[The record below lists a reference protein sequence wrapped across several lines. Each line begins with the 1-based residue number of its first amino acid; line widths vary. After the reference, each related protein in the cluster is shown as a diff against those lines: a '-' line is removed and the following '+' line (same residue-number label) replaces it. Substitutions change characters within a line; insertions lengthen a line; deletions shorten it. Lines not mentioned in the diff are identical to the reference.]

1 MIYYAPTLFETMGL
15 EYNMQL
21 IMSGVLNC
29 TQLAGVMTSLWTMDR
44 IGRRPLL
51 LWGSLVMFLSHLVIS
66 VLVGKFSYDWQ
77 SHRPEGWASVA
88 SLLIFMLAFGA
99 SWVSS

>member
-1 MIYYAPTLFETMGL
+1 MGL

-21 IMSGVLNC
+21 IVSGVLNC
-29 TQLAGVMTSLWTMDR
+29 LQLVGVITSLWTMDR

-66 VLVGKFSYDWQ
+66 VLVGKFSYDWP
-77 SHRPEGWASVA
+77 SHRLEGWASVGM
-88 SLLIFMLAFGA
+88 LLVYMFSFGA
-99 SWVSS
+99 TWVSNVTVVGSSESS